1 MAVEQCG
8 LQERWASWKSRNQV
22 ISLFLCISARG
33 DISFLLISDRTQD
46 SGPLPLLW
54 GENERTGFGFML
66 LLNLVLPPLS
76 ERKKTDI
83 TNLALRCSLVKTLF
97 VPLGASVQSKSPWHA
112 QRFQQEEDV
121 Q

>member
-46 SGPLPLLW
+46 NGPLPLPW